1 MTTLIA
7 GAGLAGL
14 TAAARLRAQGHP
26 VEIWDPSPPG
36 GRARSQQKAGAWL
49 NLGPHALPRRGHAM
63 KHFAELGISCSGG
76 EPRRGLFMTRGA
88 ERFGVPLGP
97 MALLT
102 SSAFPFASRWSAGR
116 ALARLQGRMGQSVDA
131 WLATIPDPLARQ
143 WVHALVR
150 VSTYGGDTSR
160 MDARAACQQLR
171 TVLRGVVYIDGGW
184 QSIVNQL
191 HARAGTVL
199 PRSLRAL
206 RAEGSQWC
214 ASDGSDEYRFDTV
227 VLTMPP
233 DRVRALLGERVVP
246 PTQSVH
252 MATLDLVLESLPD
265 PDVRFAMALDA
276 PLYLSVHSGVA
287 RLSDDDRV
295 VIHAA
300 RYLNGTEQTDSRDT
314 IEAYL
319 DRIQPGW
326 RARVCHR
333 RYLPKIAVHHACPSI
348 DGPRPRVEV
357 GNGLFVAGDWVGSEG
372 MLADAAVASGSRAAA
387 QVMSLAEHRA
397 THALAG

>member
-14 TAAARLRAQGHP
+14 TVAARLRAEGHP
-26 VEIWDPSPPG
+26 FELWDPSPPG

-63 KHFAELGISCSGG
+63 RHFAALGVSWSGA
-76 EPRRGLFMTRGA
+76 EPRKGLFMTRGRN
-88 ERFGVPLGP
+88 RFPVPLNP
-97 MALLT
+97 LALLT
-102 SSAFPFASRWSAGR
+102 TSAFPFASRWSAGR
-116 ALARLQGRMGQSVDA
+116 ALARLNGRVGQSVDA
-131 WLATIPDPLARQ
+131 WLAAIPDADARQ
-143 WVHALVR
+143 WVRALVR
-150 VSTYGGDTSR
+150 LGTYGGDTAR
-160 MDARAACQQLR
+160 MDARAVCQQLR

-184 QSIVNQL
+184 QSLVDEL

-214 ASDGSDEYRFDTV
+214 ASDGTDEYRFDTV
-227 VLTMPP
+227 VLAMPP

-246 PTQSVH
+246 PTETVH
-252 MATLDLVLESLPD
+252 MATLDLVLESLPE

-276 PLYLSVHSGVA
+276 PLYFSVHSGVA
-287 RLSDDDRV
+287 RLAESDRV

-300 RYLNGTEQTDSRDT
+300 RYLDGTEQTDSRAA

-319 DRIQPGW
+319 DRVQPQW
-326 RARVCHR
+326 REHVCHR
-333 RYLPKIAVHHACPSI
+333 RYLPKIAVHHGFPSI
-348 DGPRPRVEV
+348 DGPRPNVEV
-357 GNGLFVAGDWVGSEG
+357 GNGLFVAGDWVGQEG
-372 MLADAAVASGSRAAA
+372 MLADAAVASGARAAA
-387 QVMSLAEHRA
+387 QVLSIREHRA